1 MLEITGLISGA
12 VAVRL
17 ARAQPSRLLRA
28 AILAQSADLVL
39 FAFIWQNSLAAEQN
53 PLANLV
59 HVSVQSMIGPD
70 SGLAPF
76 VSILVLIGIKLGLI
90 LYLAWAA
97 PVLGR
102 YRQPVLLVAAAAGV
116 VGALSNFIALPLFQ
130 GPGA

>member
-12 VAVRL
+12 VAVRM

-28 AILAQSADLVL
+28 AILAQAADLVL
-39 FAFIWQNSLAAEQN
+39 FAFIWQNSLAYEQN

-59 HVSVQSMIGPD
+59 HQSVQSLVGRD
-70 SGLAPF
+70 SGLAPLLS
-76 VSILVLIGIKLGLI
+76 VLILIGIKLGLI
-90 LYLAWAA
+90 LYLVWAA

-102 YRQPVLLVAAAAGV
+102 YRQPVLLVATAAGA
-116 VGALSNFIALPLFQ
+116 VGALSNFVALPLFQ